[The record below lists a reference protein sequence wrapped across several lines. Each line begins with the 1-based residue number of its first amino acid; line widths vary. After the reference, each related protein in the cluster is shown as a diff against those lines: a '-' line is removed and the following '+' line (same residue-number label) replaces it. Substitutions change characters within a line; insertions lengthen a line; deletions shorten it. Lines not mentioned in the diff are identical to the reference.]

1 MTDSTLPSG
10 IRLAEAPASA
20 RPALS
25 VTAVVVTRGPT
36 RYLAPT
42 LKALGAQTRPPG
54 RVVVVDVAATADED
68 VLRLARGAF
77 AGVMA
82 ESAPEIIA
90 VPAPGAR
97 TFGAAVRG
105 ALATLAPPSILSSV
119 PAPSGSWLWLLHD
132 DSAPEPDALA
142 ELLRAVEHAPSVG
155 VAGVKQRTWT
165 EPARLLEVGVRTS
178 RSGRRMTGVEDA
190 EVDQGQHDGR
200 DDVLGVGIAG
210 ALVRRDVWDELDGP
224 DPALGPFGDGFDLSR
239 RARLA
244 GHRVVVVPS
253 AVVRHAQATYHGLR
267 GLPGAEVDADGDGLP
282 DTADPRRSFA
292 ARRRA
297 LLHQRLVTAP
307 LLLMPLVAFMA
318 FAAGAVRSLVR
329 IATKEP
335 LLAVTEVTA
344 PLAVLA
350 RPGAV
355 LRARRHASRTRRV
368 SRRTLR
374 PLQASWREVA
384 REWRDRRLAHAEE
397 RRIVHA
403 PSELELRELAALA
416 TRRRA
421 TLGALAAVL
430 VGVSVLALGP
440 VTGVALGGWPLV
452 GGALAPATA
461 TVGELW
467 QAATSGWIAGGLGD
481 AGPADA
487 LLTVL
492 LPAAALGGGSLS
504 VAVGVLMLGS
514 VLLSGLGAWFAA
526 GAATRSV
533 GVRMWAALVWAAAP
547 ALLLGLG
554 DGRLGAVVA
563 HMALPWLALGLAR
576 ATGSHQVDTVV
587 PGVATARRRD
597 AEDEPV
603 EGAAPGGGVEPVT
616 GEMATGEMATVGP
629 APAGPMGAERAEAE
643 QTRAAT
649 VGASSDEDDQPTAG
663 PVPVLARPRGAS
675 TAAAAAAALAFAVM
689 VAGAPVLLVPGL
701 VVVLGVALCA
711 RRGRFRVLLAPVPAL
726 VLLAPLL
733 REAAGRG
740 VEGLRLLV
748 ADPGVPHPSEPAS
761 AVELLLGMPSDAS
774 SLVPAWAPAL
784 VADYWP
790 WAWGA
795 VVLAMALLALLRGA
809 PVARAVRLAWAAA
822 AAGLATA
829 AVSGLVDVAIADG
842 TLVRGWPGAGVS
854 FAGAGLVAAAVLGGR
869 GLRERI
875 ATASF
880 GWRQPAAVLGWL
892 VAGAVVVASLGG
904 WAWQA
909 RSDGLGDV
917 VALERLVVPA
927 VGQQAQAAPRESRV
941 LMVEAD
947 PGGVVAW
954 QLARGDGPLLVDQS
968 SAVWTRTVE
977 GPLRGAHEATSSE
990 PEAGLH
996 ELVARIAAATSGD
1009 VALELA
1015 QYGIGDVLA
1024 PPLPVGAAAQAVA
1037 ARADL
1042 VARLDATAGL
1052 ERITENA
1059 AGTIWRVQAAAAP
1072 GEAVQG
1078 TVTTWARLS
1087 EAGSPSSDVPLDAH
1101 RRAVDTQIPSGS
1113 SSRRVV
1119 LAERHDP
1126 GWTATLDGR
1135 ALPVSQDDWRQAFTV
1150 GADGGRLVVGYERPD
1165 RQPWLVV
1172 QGSVALLT
1180 LLLALPLRRRKAGR
1194 R

>member
-10 IRLAEAPASA
+10 IRLAEPPASA

-42 LKALGAQTRPPG
+42 LKALGAQTRAPG

-82 ESAPEIIA
+82 ESAPEIVA
-90 VPAPGAR
+90 VPIPGAR

-105 ALATLAPPSILSSV
+105 ALATLAPPSILTSV
-119 PAPSGSWLWLLHD
+119 QTPSGSWLWLLHD

-165 EPARLLEVGVRTS
+165 DPARLLEVGVRTS

-318 FAAGAVRSLVR
+318 LAAGAVRSLVR

-374 PLQASWREVA
+374 PLQASWREVV

-430 VGVSVLALGP
+430 VGVSVMALGP

-467 QAATSGWIAGGLGD
+467 QAATSGWVAGGLGD
-481 AGPADA
+481 PGPADA

-504 VAVGVLMLGS
+504 VAVGALMLGS

-576 ATGSHQVDTVV
+576 ATGSHEVDIVV

-603 EGAAPGGGVEPVT
+603 DGAAPSAADVEPVT
-616 GEMATGEMATVGP
+616 GEVATVE
-629 APAGPMGAERAEAE
+629 ASSHDDAGP
-643 QTRAAT
+643 TAT
-649 VGASSDEDDQPTAG
+649 
-663 PVPVLARPRGAS
+663 VPVLARPRGAS

-711 RRGRFRVLLAPVPAL
+711 RRGRFRVLLAPVPGL

-733 REAAGRG
+733 VEAAGRG

-761 AVELLLGMPSDAS
+761 AVELLLGVPSDAS
-774 SLVPAWAPAL
+774 SLVPAWAPVL
-784 VADYWP
+784 VAEYWP

-829 AVSGLVDVAIADG
+829 AVSGMVDVAIADG
-842 TLVRGWPGAGVS
+842 ALVRGWPGAGVS

-909 RSDGLGDV
+909 RSEGLGDV

-941 LMVEAD
+941 LMVEAGPD
-947 PGGVVAW
+947 GVVAW

-977 GPLRGAHEATSSE
+977 GPLQGAHEAPSSE
-990 PEAGLH
+990 PQAGLH

-1024 PPLPVGAAAQAVA
+1024 PPLPVGAAAQSVA

-1072 GEAVQG
+1072 GESAQG

-1087 EAGSPSSDVPLDAH
+1087 EPGNPSSDVPLDAH
-1101 RRAVDTQIPSGS
+1101 RRAVDTQIPAGS

-1119 LAERHDP
+1119 LAERHDA

-1135 ALPVSQDDWRQAFTV
+1135 VLPVAQDDWRQAFTV
-1150 GADGGRLVVGYERPD
+1150 GADGGRLVVGYERPN
-1165 RQPWLVV
+1165 REPWLAV